1 MSSFARQREGNPA
14 QFEAIGNRLGFRVAE
29 ESDRELCLVWQGPR
43 FPAFLCL
50 GIALLLLSVSLPI
63 LYAIYLN
70 GFVGAAGSLWYFP
83 LMNLIL
89 FGISLYL
96 LSQKRTIII
105 DNSAQQVTLKKRS
118 LYQTTLLSVAYLE
131 ITTLK
136 LGVDQVYSGFALA
149 GSSSAQTFPVPS
161 LRLFAQGSESILLD
175 RGSFRRL
182 EELGRRISSR
192 LNKQLVV
199 DPVLRG

>member
-1 MSSFARQREGNPA
+1 MQGDPA
-14 QFEAIGNRLGFRVAE
+14 QFEAIGNRLGFRVFEETAE
-29 ESDRELCLVWQGPR
+29 KLCLVWQGPR

-50 GIALLLLSVSLPI
+50 GIALLLLLVSVPI
-63 LYAIYLN
+63 AYAIHLN

-105 DNSAQQVTLKKRS
+105 DNSAQRIILQKCS
-118 LYQTTLLSVAYLE
+118 LHHMARLSITYRE
-131 ITTLK
+131 IKNLN
-136 LGVDQVYSGFALA
+136 LSVDQVYSGFAVA

-161 LRLFAQGSESILLD
+161 LRLVAMSGESILLD
-175 RGSFRRL
+175 RGSLRKM
-182 EELGRRISSR
+182 EELARRVSNR
-192 LNKQLVV
+192 VDKPLDV
-199 DPVLRG
+199 DPDLRR

>member
-1 MSSFARQREGNPA
+1 MEGNPT
-14 QFEAIGNRLGFRVAE
+14 QFEAIGNRLGFRVLE
-29 ESDRELCLVWQGPR
+29 ETDKKLSLVWQGPR

-89 FGISLYL
+89 FGISFYL

-131 ITTLK
+131 IKRLK
-136 LGVDQVYSGFALA
+136 LGVDQIYSGFAVA
-149 GSSSAQTFPVPS
+149 GSSAAQTFPVPS
-161 LRLFAQGSESILLD
+161 LRLLAMGGESILLD
-175 RGSFRRL
+175 RGSLRRL
-182 EELGRRISSR
+182 EELGRRVSGR
-192 LNKQLVV
+192 LNKPLEV
-199 DPVLRG
+199 DPVFRS

>member
-1 MSSFARQREGNPA
+1 MEGNPT
-14 QFEAIGNRLGFRVAE
+14 QFEAIGNRLGFRILE
-29 ESDRELCLVWQGPR
+29 ETDKKLSLVWQGPR
-43 FPAFLCL
+43 FPAFLCF

>member
-1 MSSFARQREGNPA
+1 MEGNPA

-63 LYAIYLN
+63 LYAIHLN

-89 FGISLYL
+89 FGISFYL
-96 LSQKRTIII
+96 LSQRRTIII
-105 DNSAQQVTLKKRS
+105 DNSAQRITLKKRS
-118 LYQTTLLSVAYLE
+118 LYQTTLLSVAYVE
-131 ITTLK
+131 IKRLK
-136 LGVDQVYSGFALA
+136 LGVDQVYSGFAVA

-161 LRLFAQGSESILLD
+161 LRLLARSGESILLD

-182 EELGRRISSR
+182 EELGRRVSNR
-192 LNKQLVV
+192 LDRPLDVE
-199 DPVLRG
+199 PRA